1 MSGNVDYSNVFLCCL
16 LSCLAFSVIV
26 KEISWEFVMVAR
38 ESRLPSCLL
47 KDRIR
52 IAIVMC
58 RMSFGELTLSLCPYS
73 LIEEVTFDVQ

>member
-16 LSCLAFSVIV
+16 FSCLVFSVIV

-38 ESRLPSCLL
+38 ESRLSSCLL
-47 KDRIR
+47 KGRIR

-58 RMSFGELTLSLCPYS
+58 RMSFGELPLSLCPYS